1 MDKVKWY
8 YSLGVKSYKY
18 WEGMGMFYIIKSIE
32 VLDDYIIRFI
42 FNGLEVLFLVN
53 LGMDFLSILSK
64 DYVDYLV

>member
-1 MDKVKWY
+1 M
-8 YSLGVKSYKY
+8 GVKSYKY

>member
-1 MDKVKWY
+1 
-8 YSLGVKSYKY
+8 
-18 WEGMGMFYIIKSIE
+18 MFYIIKSIE
-32 VLDDYIIRFI
+32 VLDDYMVRFM